1 MMISMDS
8 TNATS
13 GHDELEAAVS
23 DLWQEHGQAPFPT
36 GLRGAERAGID
47 LVLLDA
53 DIAGCVHTWLGNGGS
68 LDEWR
73 RGILHRRVTDLDL
86 ILPVL
91 GATDNAPYW
100 QRLYRLARLVSG
112 ADPRPSR

>member
-1 MMISMDS
+1 MTSMNP

-13 GHDELEAAVS
+13 GKDELEAAVS
-23 DLWQEHGQAPFPT
+23 HVWREHQQAPFPA
-36 GLRGAERAGID
+36 GLRGAERADID

-53 DIAGCVHTWLGNGGS
+53 DIAGCVSTWLSRGGS
-68 LDEWR
+68 LDDWR
-73 RGILHRRVTDLDL
+73 RGVLHRRITDLDR

-100 QRLYRLARLVSG
+100 RRLHRLSCLVSE
-112 ADPRPSR
+112 ADPRPAK